1 LRRRMPPP
9 WANALA
15 PYAHPVAL
23 GVCEHVSSAAL
34 ATLEQR
40 ADHVDRSVH
49 GQVEID
55 RGERRRFGHSPHWT
69 TMCRPEAASSARVMP
84 VCFGSV
90 VM

>member
-1 LRRRMPPP
+1 MPPP

-23 GVCEHVSSAAL
+23 GVCEHVSRTAL

-40 ADHVDRSVH
+40 ADHVDGRVH

-55 RGERRRFGHSPHWT
+55 RAGK
-69 TMCRPEAASSARVMP
+69 ASVRTLTALDDDVST
-84 VCFGSV
+84 
-90 VM
+90 